1 MEHRSKKNRWSS
13 AASEEAATATLAGSS
28 SCLTHEEGMGG
39 KKSVRKGG
47 ASSSSVYERRR
58 KQKGARGGCRMEV
71 LLSQPEDPVLDDG
84 KNLYTKKNTL
94 SWLIEAGVLHK
105 DQKLRY
111 MYRRK
116 ELGVGGWVMPEGVLC
131 GCCNDV
137 VTLST
142 FETHCGSKLHRPCAN
157 IFVEDG
163 RSIAA
168 LQMEALKKQM
178 SSVKMSSSS
187 FHKGNRRGNLQV
199 VKDSVLDVND
209 DTCGVCGD
217 GGMLICCDHC
227 PSTFHLKC
235 MGLMVIYC
243 VP

>member
-1 MEHRSKKNRWSS
+1 
-13 AASEEAATATLAGSS
+13 
-28 SCLTHEEGMGG
+28 
-39 KKSVRKGG
+39 
-47 ASSSSVYERRR
+47 
-58 KQKGARGGCRMEV
+58 
-71 LLSQPEDPVLDDG
+71 
-84 KNLYTKKNTL
+84 
-94 SWLIEAGVLHK
+94 
-105 DQKLRY
+105 
-111 MYRRK
+111 
-116 ELGVGGWVMPEGVLC
+116 
-131 GCCNDV
+131 
-137 VTLST
+137 
-142 FETHCGSKLHRPCAN
+142 LHRPCAN

-235 MGLMVIYC
+235 MELMVIYS
-243 VP
+243 VPSEISILVQFDSCILGQFKAMC